1 MRELQTV
8 AEVFEALG
16 GIAEVA
22 RIAGTSYNAASNWKS
37 FNRFPPKTFL
47 LLQTELDAMGLR
59 ADPDLWGMEKP
70 R

>member
-16 GIAEVA
+16 GIAKVA
-22 RIAGTSYNAASNWKS
+22 ELTGVRYNAASNWKS
-37 FNRFPPKTFL
+37 FNRFPARTFL
-47 LLQTELDAMGLR
+47 LIQTELDAMGLR
-59 ADPDLWGMEKP
+59 ADPDLWGMLRP